1 MNLYELAF
9 TSHVYNAFTNY
20 NADYLRLLE
29 RTGPELNLERAE
41 HRQEL
46 IDWLNQWGC
55 RQFALG
61 YHSLASEEMLA
72 WHRSN
77 FQELV
82 PGHKPLWDLTDSEL
96 FHVSEVFDSLV
107 VRTASHKVRN
117 GQEITTT
124 FGPTGASKIL
134 FALRPH
140 AMIAWDTPIR
150 NKGKFLG
157 NGGSYK
163 NYLYRALEEIESLKR
178 SCLKHD
184 IELEEIPGLLERD
197 NATVA
202 QLVGEYFWVT
212 ITRECLPPTIETA
225 AAWARWST

>member
-29 RTGPELNLERAE
+29 KTRPELNLERAE

-61 YHSLASEEMLA
+61 YQSLASEEMLA
-72 WHRSN
+72 WHRN
-77 FQELV
+77 NYHQLV
-82 PGHKPLWDLTDSEL
+82 PRDKPLWDLTDSEL
-96 FHVSEVFDSLV
+96 FNVSEVFDSLV
-107 VRTASHKVRN
+107 ARTASHKLRK
-117 GQEITTT
+117 GQELTMT

-140 AMIAWDTPIR
+140 AMIPWDTPIR
-150 NKGKFLG
+150 NKSKFSG
-157 NGGSYK
+157 DGESYK
-163 NYLYRALEEIESLKR
+163 NYLYRALEEIESLKA

-184 IELEEIPGLLERD
+184 VVLEKI
-197 NATVA
+197 
-202 QLVGEYFWVT
+202 
-212 ITRECLPPTIETA
+212 
-225 AAWARWST
+225 